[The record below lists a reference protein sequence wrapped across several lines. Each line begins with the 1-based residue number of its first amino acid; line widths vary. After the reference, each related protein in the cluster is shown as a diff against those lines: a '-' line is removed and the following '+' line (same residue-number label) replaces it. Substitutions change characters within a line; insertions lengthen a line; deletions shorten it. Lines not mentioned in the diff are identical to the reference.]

1 MWSNGSGSRPC
12 HLLYSLRWLRLRDLL
27 HWSIASNSS
36 AAAAV
41 ALAAAALAALAAS
54 PHACAAAIS
63 TAVASSHAWIVLRSS
78 KFAARSVAS
87 ASALATLAAASNA
100 ADADGAPCRSGL
112 FLTPMVQLY
121 SNRFLMNFTPI
132 YALLQKD
139 ALERTTR
146 LYDRETTTKLKWPA
160 TTMCE
165 PPGSLGNCIR
175 I

>member
-27 HWSIASNSS
+27 HWSIASNSP

-54 PHACAAAIS
+54 PHACIAAIS
-63 TAVASSHAWIVLRSS
+63 AAIASSHASIVLRSS
-78 KFAARSVAS
+78 KIVARSVAR
-87 ASALATLAAASNA
+87 ASVVTTLAAASNA

-121 SNRFLMNFTPI
+121 SNRFL
-132 YALLQKD
+132 
-139 ALERTTR
+139 
-146 LYDRETTTKLKWPA
+146 
-160 TTMCE
+160 
-165 PPGSLGNCIR
+165 
-175 I
+175 